1 MLSRKGSERTEDS
14 GTKGMSAAAAEF
26 TADLD
31 KASKE
36 AVDEMKLYEEE
47 FLRKIEKEV
56 GYMMES
62 VRNR

>member
-1 MLSRKGSERTEDS
+1 MLARKGSERTAADEES

-36 AVDEMKLYEEE
+36 AVDEMKLYEEVS
-47 FLRKIEKEV
+47 FDSISRR
-56 GYMMES
+56 S
-62 VRNR
+62 